1 MAEGYIM
8 KQPIPVIL
16 VTGFLGAGKTTFVN
30 GLLSHLRESGKS
42 VALLINEF
50 GLVNIDSH
58 LVEAE
63 AARIYEV
70 NQGSI
75 FCVCTRDQFLKALD
89 GIAGHSPA
97 YDVAIVE
104 ATGLANT
111 RYISEYL
118 SMEPFAGRISIRQ
131 NFCLVDARNFHKVFE
146 TLPAARIQVAEASV
160 CIVNKTDLVDEGY
173 LPELE
178 ARLLSLNPDSEIIH
192 TRYGRVDFNEQL
204 DLSGTWSASTSPDDA
219 PPADITS
226 LTLKTRSVYS
236 RSMVREFIG
245 NLSGS
250 LLRAKGFIRFE
261 DGPAYIELAGDKFIM
276 TPSAKSIESEACLV
290 LIGYSLNSDE
300 IKDAFRKCS
309 V

>member
-1 MAEGYIM
+1 M

-111 RYISEYL
+111 RDISEYL

-146 TLPAARIQVAEASV
+146 TLP
-160 CIVNKTDLVDEGY
+160 
-173 LPELE
+173 
-178 ARLLSLNPDSEIIH
+178 
-192 TRYGRVDFNEQL
+192 
-204 DLSGTWSASTSPDDA
+204 
-219 PPADITS
+219 
-226 LTLKTRSVYS
+226 
-236 RSMVREFIG
+236 
-245 NLSGS
+245 
-250 LLRAKGFIRFE
+250 
-261 DGPAYIELAGDKFIM
+261 
-276 TPSAKSIESEACLV
+276 
-290 LIGYSLNSDE
+290 
-300 IKDAFRKCS
+300 
-309 V
+309 